1 MAAGNSSGRDRAIA
15 IKSDGVQFAQTSC
28 FHTVMASDSDQK
40 VRRVA
45 IVLQSMDATTAKK
58 LLSQFPDQVAR
69 DIKRT
74 LATLGRVDPAERAA
88 AMEELRG
95 FMGAVST
102 PSKLGGQ
109 ASSGSRASS
118 PAAQLLAAS
127 EGALDS
133 LQISREALRQTAAS
147 PTISAPGSAAT
158 AHGHGSQQ
166 HHESGGSPS
175 ATMNPSGLHPTEPWD
190 DLAPSS
196 LAELL
201 KNERGIVIATVINQ
215 LPVPVATAMLQHL
228 PVQTAT
234 EAMAHLPN
242 LHRTDTKILDEI
254 LEEMKTK
261 MRSMEHSKRMS
272 QSGIE
277 KLRAIVA
284 NVPVDQQGLWTTAL
298 HQHAPDLV
306 RTLGPMSPAAI
317 PMTATGTTA
326 ATVGAETTKT
336 SSHQNQTLG
345 TGHPANMNAESTDLT
360 FSEGMRTAH
369 GDILPFPGNSRPLRS
384 LDELLPLADADLV
397 RVLHANDPEQVLLA
411 LSNASKKF
419 RSRFERLIPAKE
431 LKRFRERLNQLYD
444 VSLRDIDDASTDIVE
459 RADTM
464 VTTQAIPTFR
474 KPKGFFRRAA

>member
-1 MAAGNSSGRDRAIA
+1 
-15 IKSDGVQFAQTSC
+15 
-28 FHTVMASDSDQK
+28 MASDSDQK

-58 LLSQFPDQVAR
+58 LLSQFPDHVAR

-74 LATLGRVDPAERAA
+74 LATLGRVDPAERSA

-95 FMGAVST
+95 FMGAVSM
-102 PSKLGGQ
+102 P
-109 ASSGSRASS
+109 SGSGGSGSAATRASS

-147 PTISAPGSAAT
+147 PTISQSTSPVDT
-158 AHGHGSQQ
+158 HGHGSQQ
-166 HHESGGSPS
+166 HRDFGGSPTNS
-175 ATMNPSGLHPTEPWD
+175 TGSPGLHPTEPWD
-190 DLAPSS
+190 DIAPAS

-201 KNERGIVIATVINQ
+201 RNERGIVIATVINQ
-215 LPVPVATAMLQHL
+215 LPVPVATAILQHL
-228 PVQTAT
+228 PVHTAT

-261 MRSMEHSKRMS
+261 MRTMEHSKRMS

-277 KLRAIVA
+277 KLRAIVT
-284 NVPVDQQGLWTTAL
+284 NVPVDQQGIWTTAL
-298 HQHAPDLV
+298 HQHAPELV
-306 RTLGPMSPAAI
+306 RTLGPLSPTTSISSVTPVPSVGTISAASTTVAFSAADFNRTLLPSNAMPGPGQSNTI
-317 PMTATGTTA
+317 AGSLGNGTH
-326 ATVGAETTKT
+326 T
-336 SSHQNQTLG
+336 SSRE
-345 TGHPANMNAESTDLT
+345 AVSTDLT
-360 FSEGMRTAH
+360 FSEAMRPGAR
-369 GDILPFPGNSRPLRS
+369 DIVPFPGNSRPLRS

-411 LSNASKKF
+411 LSNASRKF

-431 LKRFRERLNQLYD
+431 LKRFRERLNQLQD

-464 VTTQAIPTFR
+464 VTTQAIPSFR

>member
-1 MAAGNSSGRDRAIA
+1 
-15 IKSDGVQFAQTSC
+15 
-28 FHTVMASDSDQK
+28 MASDSDQK

-109 ASSGSRASS
+109 ASSGSRSSS

-147 PTISAPGSAAT
+147 PTISAPGSANST
-158 AHGHGSQQ
+158 QGHGSQQ
-166 HHESGGSPS
+166 HHEADGAPS
-175 ATMNPSGLHPTEPWD
+175 ATLTAHGVHPTEPWD
-190 DLAPSS
+190 DLAPTS

-306 RTLGPMSPAAI
+306 RTLGPLSPAAS
-317 PMTATGTTA
+317 PMTTPGATA
-326 ATVGAETTKT
+326 ASFGVETNNTPAYPNPT
-336 SSHQNQTLG
+336 AG
-345 TGHPANMNAESTDLT
+345 TGHSANISGNTGHTSRLSSGSAESTDVT
-360 FSEGMRTAH
+360 FSAGMRAGD

-384 LDELLPLADADLV
+384 LDELLPLADSDLV
-397 RVLHANDPEQVLLA
+397 RVLHANAPEQVLLA
-411 LSNASKKF
+411 LSNASRKF
-419 RSRFERLIPAKE
+419 RTRFERLIPAKE
-431 LKRFRERLNQLYD
+431 LRRFRERLNQLHD

-464 VTTQAIPTFR
+464 VATQAIPPFR
-474 KPKGFFRRAA
+474 KPKGFFGRAA

>member
-1 MAAGNSSGRDRAIA
+1 
-15 IKSDGVQFAQTSC
+15 
-28 FHTVMASDSDQK
+28 MASDPDQK

-88 AMEELRG
+88 AMDELRG
-95 FMGAVST
+95 FMGAVSP
-102 PSKLGGQ
+102 PSGTGGS
-109 ASSGSRASS
+109 ASSASRSTS

-133 LQISREALRQTAAS
+133 LQISREALRQTASS
-147 PTISAPGSAAT
+147 PTISAPVSSSNTHGQGS
-158 AHGHGSQQ
+158 HQ
-166 HHESGGSPS
+166 HHEFSGSPVHIMGS
-175 ATMNPSGLHPTEPWD
+175 PGSVATEPWD
-190 DLAPSS
+190 DIAPAS

-201 KNERGIVIATVINQ
+201 KHERGIVIATVINQ

-242 LHRTDTKILDEI
+242 LHRTDAKILDEI

-261 MRSMEHSKRMS
+261 MRTMEHSKRMS

-298 HQHAPDLV
+298 HQHAPELV
-306 RTLGPMSPAAI
+306 RTLGPLSAVSISHNPATPI
-317 PMTATGTTA
+317 PPQGTNFEVSANETSRSSIPPHANTSIPSGDNPTGNHGRGA
-326 ATVGAETTKT
+326 HPSSRDAETI
-336 SSHQNQTLG
+336 
-345 TGHPANMNAESTDLT
+345 DIT
-360 FSEGMRTAH
+360 FSEAMRPGAR
-369 GDILPFPGNSRPLRS
+369 DILPFPGDSRPLRS

-397 RVLHANDPEQVLLA
+397 RVLHANDPEKLLLA
-411 LSNASKKF
+411 LSNASRKF
-419 RSRFERLIPAKE
+419 RARFERLIPAKE
-431 LKRFRERLNQLYD
+431 LKRFRERLNQLQD
-444 VSLRDIDDASTDIVE
+444 VSLREIDDASTGIVE

-464 VTTQAIPTFR
+464 VTTQAIPPFR
-474 KPKGFFRRAA
+474 KLKGFFRRAA

>member
-1 MAAGNSSGRDRAIA
+1 
-15 IKSDGVQFAQTSC
+15 V
-28 FHTVMASDSDQK
+28 
-40 VRRVA
+40 
-45 IVLQSMDATTAKK
+45 
-58 LLSQFPDQVAR
+58 
-69 DIKRT
+69 
-74 LATLGRVDPAERAA
+74 
-88 AMEELRG
+88 
-95 FMGAVST
+95 
-102 PSKLGGQ
+102 
-109 ASSGSRASS
+109 
-118 PAAQLLAAS
+118 
-127 EGALDS
+127 
-133 LQISREALRQTAAS
+133 
-147 PTISAPGSAAT
+147 
-158 AHGHGSQQ
+158 
-166 HHESGGSPS
+166 
-175 ATMNPSGLHPTEPWD
+175 HPTEPWD
-190 DLAPSS
+190 DLAPTS

-306 RTLGPMSPAAI
+306 RTLGPLSPAAS
-317 PMTATGTTA
+317 PMTTPGATA
-326 ATVGAETTKT
+326 ASFGVETNNTPAYPNPT
-336 SSHQNQTLG
+336 AG
-345 TGHPANMNAESTDLT
+345 TGHSANISGNTGHTSRLSSGSAESTDVT
-360 FSEGMRTAH
+360 FSAGMRAGD

-384 LDELLPLADADLV
+384 LDELLPLADSDLV
-397 RVLHANDPEQVLLA
+397 RVLHANAPEQVLLA
-411 LSNASKKF
+411 LSNASRKF
-419 RSRFERLIPAKE
+419 RTRFERLIPAKE
-431 LKRFRERLNQLYD
+431 LRRFRERLNQLHD

-464 VTTQAIPTFR
+464 VATQAIPPFR
-474 KPKGFFRRAA
+474 KPKGFFGRAA